1 MIARAAII
9 AALLPAA
16 AIAAPILTGA
26 VQWTPGTSPCAG
38 ACSLEWA
45 LDQMTREGTIPQPV
59 AQRILAGEAKQVE
72 GIARPGDIFIGM
84 SYAVGGEARWDE
96 RIYQLADG
104 DRHHV
109 TDELHVEFGGYTY
122 RIANI
127 RTCSNW
133 APRPPVPVKAKP
145 APAWSA
151 PVSKP
156 EIRHASL
163 GSAGPASWG
172 GDSFTV
178 RAPGPQPQPSPI
190 PLPGSVWS
198 LLTGA
203 LGLLGLWSIGGRA

>member
-96 RIYQLADG
+96 RIYQLADV
-104 DRHHV
+104 DRHSWSV
-109 TDELHVEFGGYTY
+109 DLQVEFGVYHF
-122 RIANI
+122 RLANI
-127 RTCSNW
+127 RTWSTW
-133 APRPPVPVKAKP
+133 APRPPVQVKAKP
-145 APAWSA
+145 AP
-151 PVSKP
+151 
-156 EIRHASL
+156 
-163 GSAGPASWG
+163 
-172 GDSFTV
+172 
-178 RAPGPQPQPSPI
+178 
-190 PLPGSVWS
+190 
-198 LLTGA
+198 
-203 LGLLGLWSIGGRA
+203 